1 MGKRRLNDT
10 AAIAATPPSGNQEHS
25 ISVRKID
32 NGFIARSSTFN
43 SGTGECKSSEQF
55 FSSAPKIIPAR
66 VARSMDADAG
76 GGLADTMAYLNS
88 KGKGEVKGG

>member
-1 MGKRRLNDT
+1 MAKRRLNDT

-32 NGFIARSSTFN
+32 NGFIARSSTCN
-43 SGTGECKSSEQF
+43 NATGEYKSSEQF
-55 FSSAPKIIPAR
+55 FSSAPRIIPAK
-66 VARSMDADAG
+66 VARTGESSSG

-88 KGKGEVKGG
+88 KGKGEGKGG